1 MSASSAAAL
10 LDRIHEKIVEGE
22 RLDRD
27 EAVALF
33 ELDDLTS
40 VGALADMVRRRIH
53 PDPIVTYIVDR
64 NINYTN
70 VCDIYCKFCAFFR
83 PPGHKEAYLLPS
95 KRIFEKIEQTLERG
109 GVQIL
114 LQGGVHPELGVEYF
128 EELFG
133 AIKARY
139 PIHIHG
145 LSPVEVI
152 GAAEASGVPV
162 AQALRRLA
170 AAGLDSIPGGGAEI
184 LAERVRRKY
193 GRRKGGPDEWLDVME
208 EAHRV
213 GLRTTATMMFGGIET
228 LNERIE
234 HLERVRDLQ
243 DRTGG
248 FTAFISWT
256 LQPDNTLL
264 EGKVRKASAHEYLK
278 MLALSRLFIDNI
290 RNFQVSFVTMGA
302 KIGQTA
308 LAFGGNDFGSTML
321 EVNVVAAAGTECLV
335 TKEEIERSIT
345 AAGRLPRMRN
355 MFYEI
360 IDDRGAVTE
369 GVSR

>member
-1 MSASSAAAL
+1 MSASSAPSL
-10 LDRIHEKIVEGE
+10 LDRVHDKIVEGE
-22 RLDRD
+22 RLNRD
-27 EAVALF
+27 EAVSLF
-33 ELDDLTS
+33 QLDDLTAI
-40 VGALADMVRRRIH
+40 GALADMVRRRLH
-53 PDPIVTYIVDR
+53 PEPIVTYIVDR

-83 PPGHKEAYLLPS
+83 PPDHNESYLLPHE
-95 KRIFEKIEQTLERG
+95 RVFEKIERTLEQG

-128 EELFG
+128 EELFE

-145 LSPVEVI
+145 LSPVEII
-152 GAAEASGVPV
+152 GAAEVSEVSV
-162 AQALRRLA
+162 SEALRRLA
-170 AAGLDSIPGGGAEI
+170 IAGLDSIPGGGAEI

-193 GRRKGGPDEWLDVME
+193 GRRKGGPDKWLDVME
-208 EAHRV
+208 EAHHA
-213 GLRTTATMMFGGIET
+213 GLRTTATMMFGGLET
-228 LNERIE
+228 LEERIE
-234 HLERVRDLQ
+234 HLERVRNLQ
-243 DRTGG
+243 DLTGG

-308 LAFGGNDFGSTML
+308 LSFGGNDFGSLML
-321 EVNVVAAAGTECLV
+321 EENVVAAAGTECLV
-335 TKEEIERSIT
+335 TQDEIEHLIKAT
-345 AAGRLPRMRN
+345 GRFPRRRN

-360 IDDRGAVTE
+360 IDGRGAVME
-369 GVSR
+369 GESR